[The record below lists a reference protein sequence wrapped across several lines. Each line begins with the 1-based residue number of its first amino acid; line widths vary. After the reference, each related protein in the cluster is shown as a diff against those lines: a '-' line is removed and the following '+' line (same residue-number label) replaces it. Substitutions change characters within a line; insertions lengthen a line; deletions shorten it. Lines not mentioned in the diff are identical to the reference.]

1 MKNTKEIKSI
11 LIAILCINRT
21 NGNTDN
27 DIEKL
32 CDYAFRRLFGTNTN
46 LLTLA
51 CIQRTKEE
59 MMPELLQILG
69 EETQYLKY
77 WEEYTNE
84 KGTY

>member
-11 LIAILCINRT
+11 LIAILCINKT
-21 NGNTDN
+21 NDNTDN

-69 EETQYLKY
+69 DETQYLKY
-77 WEEYTNE
+77 LEEYTNE
-84 KGTY
+84 KSAY

>member
-1 MKNTKEIKSI
+1 MKNTKELKPI

-59 MMPELLQILG
+59 IMPELLQILG
-69 EETQYLKY
+69 EETQHLKY
-77 WEEYTNE
+77 LEEYANE
-84 KGTY
+84 KNTH